1 MSFEFFFLGPIG
13 LFIIIHGFRTLLFSR
28 TSWSQI
34 NIANKTP
41 LLRQL
46 NDAQRC
52 YNASS
57 KIFSSI
63 VVFFLSYELL
73 WIIYGL
79 KFSFFPPLKRVQ
91 SKAFAAHFKSFHSTT
106 CHYTESNINHNF
118 ISGQNDLFVS
128 LCLALSG
135 SRACAKTY
143 THMRTHTHTLC
154 LSLSVSPLAGELW
167 MEVNHATAAPQSMI
181 GLVPKTFKK
190 NELKSIKKL
199 LTKIDSD
206 LASAM
211 FNLISL

>member
-1 MSFEFFFLGPIG
+1 MDLGHSYLVG
-13 LFIIIHGFRTLLFSR
+13 LRGPK
-28 TSWSQI
+28 I

-91 SKAFAAHFKSFHSTT
+91 LNRWVSTNPKPSLRILSLSIPQLAIT
-106 CHYTESNINHNF
+106 
-118 ISGQNDLFVS
+118 QNRTLITILYQVRMIYLSLSVS
-128 LCLALSG
+128 LF
-135 SRACAKTY
+135 RAHERAQRHTHTCA
-143 THMRTHTHTLC
+143 HTHTHTLC
-154 LSLSVSPLAGELW
+154 LSLSVSLLAGELW